1 MSDTE
6 RHELEEAEEV
16 CRKFLAWDLSR
27 ERDDECKTSL
37 RDELAEVLGRC
48 D

>member
-27 ERDDECKTSL
+27 ERDGECKTSL
-37 RDELAEVLGRC
+37 RDELVEVLGRC